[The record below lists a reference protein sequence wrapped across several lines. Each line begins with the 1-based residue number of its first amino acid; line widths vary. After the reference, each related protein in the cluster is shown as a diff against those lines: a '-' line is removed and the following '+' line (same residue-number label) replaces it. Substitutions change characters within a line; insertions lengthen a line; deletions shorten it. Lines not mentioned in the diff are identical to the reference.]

1 MAKTRLL
8 LDTCAVIDLI
18 TSSDETDVEFWDIF
32 DDPDTMPYA
41 SFETA
46 RELVVHFNNKTLLSK
61 HWQTAKQMLTSI
73 EQDYGIEFLPLRRD
87 TAFTYA
93 DLQLNEEQ
101 DHRDPSDHVIM
112 PMPSPSVLRSFPATR
127 SLPFTAVRDSTSW
140 NINQPTERH

>member
-1 MAKTRLL
+1 MTRLI
-8 LDTCAVIDLI
+8 LDTCAVIELI
-18 TSSDETDVEFWDIF
+18 TSSDTTELEFWDII
-32 DDPDTMPYA
+32 DDPNVMLFA

-101 DHRDPSDHVIM
+101 DHRDPSDHVII
-112 PMPSPSVLRSFPATR
+112 AH
-127 SLPFTAVRDSTSW
+127 A
-140 NINQPTERH
+140 ITERLTLLSSDQKFAFYRNQGLDLIEY

>member
-1 MAKTRLL
+1 MTRLI
-8 LDTCAVIDLI
+8 LDTCAVIELI
-18 TSSDETDVEFWDIF
+18 TSSDTTELEFWNII
-32 DDPDTMPYA
+32 DDPNVMLFA

-61 HWQTAKQMLTSI
+61 HWQTARQMLTSI

-101 DHRDPSDHVIM
+101 DHRDPSDHIII
-112 PMPSPSVLRSFPATR
+112 AH
-127 SLPFTAVRDSTSW
+127 A
-140 NINQPTERH
+140 ITERLTLLSSDEKFPFYRNQGLELIEY

>member
-1 MAKTRLL
+1 MTRLI
-8 LDTCAVIDLI
+8 LDTCAVIELI
-18 TSSDETDVEFWDIF
+18 TSSDTTELEFWNII
-32 DDPDTMPYA
+32 DDPNVMLFA

-101 DHRDPSDHVIM
+101 DHRDPSDHVII
-112 PMPSPSVLRSFPATR
+112 AH
-127 SLPFTAVRDSTSW
+127 A
-140 NINQPTERH
+140 ITERLTHLSSDQKFAFYRSQGLDLIEY

>member
-1 MAKTRLL
+1 MTRLI
-8 LDTCAVIDLI
+8 LDTCAVIELI
-18 TSSDETDVEFWDIF
+18 TSSDATELEFWNII
-32 DDPDTMPYA
+32 DDPNGMLFA

-61 HWQTAKQMLTSI
+61 HWQTARQMLTSI

-101 DHRDPSDHVIM
+101 DHRDPSDHVII
-112 PMPSPSVLRSFPATR
+112 AH
-127 SLPFTAVRDSTSW
+127 A
-140 NINQPTERH
+140 ITERLTLLSSDQKFAFYRNQGLDLIEY

>member
-18 TSSDETDVEFWDIF
+18 TSSDETALEFWDIL
-32 DDPDTMPYA
+32 DDPETMPYA

-93 DLQLNEEQ
+93 ELQLNEAD
-101 DHRDPSDHVIM
+101 DHRDPSDHIII
-112 PMPSPSVLRSFPATR
+112 AH
-127 SLPFTAVRDSTSW
+127 A
-140 NINQPTERH
+140 ITERLTLLSSDQKFAFYRSQGLDLLEY

>member
-1 MAKTRLL
+1 MTRLI
-8 LDTCAVIDLI
+8 LDTCAVIELI
-18 TSSDETDVEFWDIF
+18 TSSDTTELEFWNII
-32 DDPDTMPYA
+32 DDPNVMLFA

-61 HWQTAKQMLTSI
+61 HWQTARQMLTSI

-101 DHRDPSDHVIM
+101 DHRDPSDHIII
-112 PMPSPSVLRSFPATR
+112 AH
-127 SLPFTAVRDSTSW
+127 A
-140 NINQPTERH
+140 ITERLTLLSSDQKFAFYRSQGLDLIEY

>member
-1 MAKTRLL
+1 MTRLI
-8 LDTCAVIDLI
+8 LDTCAVIELI
-18 TSSDETDVEFWDIF
+18 TSSDTTELEFWNII
-32 DDPDTMPYA
+32 DDPNVMLFA

-101 DHRDPSDHVIM
+101 DHRDPSDHVII
-112 PMPSPSVLRSFPATR
+112 AH
-127 SLPFTAVRDSTSW
+127 A
-140 NINQPTERH
+140 ITERLTLLSSDQKFAFYRNQGLDLIEY

>member
-1 MAKTRLL
+1 MTRLI
-8 LDTCAVIDLI
+8 LDTCAVIELI
-18 TSSDETDVEFWDIF
+18 TSSDTTELEFWNII
-32 DDPDTMPYA
+32 DDPNVMLFA

-61 HWQTAKQMLTSI
+61 HWQTARQMLTSI

-101 DHRDPSDHVIM
+101 DHRDPSDHVII
-112 PMPSPSVLRSFPATR
+112 AH
-127 SLPFTAVRDSTSW
+127 A
-140 NINQPTERH
+140 ITERLTLLSSDQKFAFYRNQGLDLIEY

>member
-1 MAKTRLL
+1 MRRILF
-8 LDTCAVIDLI
+8 DTCAVIDLI
-18 TSSDETDVEFWDIF
+18 TSSNTKELEFWDIY

-61 HWQTAKQMLTSI
+61 HWQTARQMLTSI

-93 DLQLNEEQ
+93 DLRLNEEQ
-101 DHRDPSDHVIM
+101 DHRDPSDHVII
-112 PMPSPSVLRSFPATR
+112 AH
-127 SLPFTAVRDSTSW
+127 A
-140 NINQPTERH
+140 ITERLTLLSSDQKFAFYRNQGLDLLEY

>member
-1 MAKTRLL
+1 MTRLI
-8 LDTCAVIDLI
+8 LDTCAVIELI
-18 TSSDETDVEFWDIF
+18 TSSDTTELEFWNII
-32 DDPDTMPYA
+32 DDPNVMLFA

-73 EQDYGIEFLPLRRD
+73 EQDYGIELLPLRRD

-101 DHRDPSDHVIM
+101 HHRDPSDHIII
-112 PMPSPSVLRSFPATR
+112 AH
-127 SLPFTAVRDSTSW
+127 A
-140 NINQPTERH
+140 ITERLTLLSSDQKFAFYRNQGLDLLEY

>member
-1 MAKTRLL
+1 MTRLI
-8 LDTCAVIDLI
+8 LDTCAVIELI
-18 TSSDETDVEFWDIF
+18 TSSDTTELEFWNII
-32 DDPDTMPYA
+32 DDPNVMLFA

-101 DHRDPSDHVIM
+101 DHRDPSDHVII
-112 PMPSPSVLRSFPATR
+112 AH
-127 SLPFTAVRDSTSW
+127 A
-140 NINQPTERH
+140 ITERLTLLSSDQKFAFYRSQGLYLIEY

>member
-1 MAKTRLL
+1 MTRLI

-18 TSSDETDVEFWDIF
+18 TSTDTTELEFWDII
-32 DDPDTMPYA
+32 DDPEVMLFA

-46 RELVVHFNNKTLLSK
+46 RELVVHFNNKALLSK
-61 HWQTAKQMLTSI
+61 HWQMARQMLTSI

-101 DHRDPSDHVIM
+101 AHRDPSDHIII
-112 PMPSPSVLRSFPATR
+112 AH
-127 SLPFTAVRDSTSW
+127 A
-140 NINQPTERH
+140 ITERLTLLSSDQKFAFYRNQGLDLIEY

>member
-1 MAKTRLL
+1 MTRLI
-8 LDTCAVIDLI
+8 LDTCAVIELI
-18 TSSDETDVEFWDIF
+18 TSSDTTELEFWNII
-32 DDPDTMPYA
+32 DDPNVMLFA

-101 DHRDPSDHVIM
+101 DHRDPSDHVII
-112 PMPSPSVLRSFPATR
+112 AH
-127 SLPFTAVRDSTSW
+127 A
-140 NINQPTERH
+140 ITERLTLLSSDQKFAFYRSQGLDLLEY

>member
-1 MAKTRLL
+1 ML
-8 LDTCAVIDLI
+8 
-18 TSSDETDVEFWDIF
+18 F
-32 DDPDTMPYA
+32 A

-61 HWQTAKQMLTSI
+61 HWQTARQMLTSI

-101 DHRDPSDHVIM
+101 DHRDPSDYIIIAHAI
-112 PMPSPSVLRSFPATR
+112 
-127 SLPFTAVRDSTSW
+127 
-140 NINQPTERH
+140 TERLTLLSSDQKFAFYRSQGLDLIEY

>member
-1 MAKTRLL
+1 MTRLI

-18 TSSDETDVEFWDIF
+18 TSSDTKELEFWDII
-32 DDPDTMPYA
+32 DDPEVMLFA

-46 RELVVHFNNKTLLSK
+46 RELVVYFNNKTLLSK
-61 HWQTAKQMLTSI
+61 HWQTARQMLTSI

-101 DHRDPSDHVIM
+101 AHRDPSDHIII
-112 PMPSPSVLRSFPATR
+112 AH
-127 SLPFTAVRDSTSW
+127 A
-140 NINQPTERH
+140 ITERLTLLSCDQKFAFYRSQGLDLIEY